1 MPSFGWRTEKRCV
14 SARHDL
20 RHHLNSLY
28 QMMEEGRGEDAKRY
42 IQDLEQPIRQS
53 AMVTWTGHSLLD
65 AILNVKRD
73 EAGEKASI

>member
-1 MPSFGWRTEKRCV
+1 
-14 SARHDL
+14 
-20 RHHLNSLY
+20 
-28 QMMEEGRGEDAKRY
+28 MEEGRGEDAKRY